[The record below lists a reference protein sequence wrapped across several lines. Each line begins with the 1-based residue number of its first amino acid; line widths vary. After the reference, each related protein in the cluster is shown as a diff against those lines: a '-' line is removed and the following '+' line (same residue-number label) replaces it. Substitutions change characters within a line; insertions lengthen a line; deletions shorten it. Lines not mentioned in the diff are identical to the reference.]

1 MKLYT
6 PSIFLGLYE
15 SITFDGVSD
24 TDDILPALDNDKN
37 TVVSSTQSD
46 PSLAID
52 FGSGETRS
60 ASAIWIR
67 TTGYTAVAVNAGS
80 AEVANES
87 IPSDGYLYHEFT
99 EDSDQ
104 NWSLDFTGTGGI
116 YEVYLCRLI
125 LDFDTDEKRPFW
137 RMPRQV
143 GLFFRAAS
151 GVLLN
156 FQPFGFGGGRA
167 VITLTWALLD
177 NESVGQLFDAFEAGA
192 ARNLQFAVYPA
203 PTDRPRHFFQARWEN
218 GFTFAY
224 AGRKVSDGQSGSI
237 VFQERDAEVSI
248 SLVP

>member
-1 MKLYT
+1 MKLYE

-37 TVVSSTQSD
+37 TVVNSSQANPDFTV
-46 PSLAID
+46 D
-52 FGSGETRS
+52 FGSGEMRTANALWLRS
-60 ASAIWIR
+60 
-67 TTGYTAVAVNAGS
+67 TGYTAV
-80 AEVANES
+80 EVRRGTTS
-87 IPSDGYLYHEFT
+87 IGTYTIPVDGYLYQEFT
-99 EDSDQ
+99 EGTARE
-104 NWSLDFTGTGGI
+104 WTLRFTGNGGL
-116 YEVYLCRLI
+116 YEAYLSKKI

-167 VITLTWALLD
+167 VITLTWNLLD
-177 NESVGQLFDAFEAGA
+177 NVSVGQLFDAFEAGA

-218 GFTFAY
+218 GFSFAY